1 MDADENIL
9 VLADGDGNDV
19 PFQILDDITLND
31 NRYVVLVALNEDED
45 DGGVLIFRV
54 DEDEDGNEAF
64 EPEEDGAMLQRVL
77 DTFIVDD
84 EGNSYS
90 EEDFVPAE

>member
-9 VLADGDGNDV
+9 VLADEDGNDV
-19 PFQILDDITLND
+19 PFQILDEIDLND
-31 NRYVVLVALNEDED
+31 RHYVVLVALDDE

-54 DEDEDGNEAF
+54 SEDEDGNEAF
-64 EPEEDGAMLQRVL
+64 EPEDDDAMQQRVL